1 LKRPIKFW
9 REKKKRL
16 WRYKY
21 PEAEKYFNGESKAP
35 HLCLR
40 ANEKAM
46 IKIDPNKLPRHI
58 AIIMDG
64 NGRWAKQHTMGR
76 IRGHKKGAQAVRTT
90 VTACREIGIQYL
102 TLFAFSSEN
111 WGRPDEEVN
120 ALMSLLEDY
129 LEKETP
135 TLQKQQIRLNSI
147 GNIEKLYPPVRKKL
161 LDVMKLT
168 EQNDKMVLNLALS
181 YGSRDEMVMAIQ
193 KMISDSQKGKL
204 AIDDINQ
211 DLVGHYLYTDGMP
224 DPDLLIRTSGEYRIS
239 NFLLWQLAYTE
250 LYFTDVLWPDFKKDD
265 LLKAITVYQRRERRF
280 GLTSDQ
286 IIVK

>member
-1 LKRPIKFW
+1 MF
-9 REKKKRL
+9 
-16 WRYKY
+16 
-21 PEAEKYFNGESKAP
+21 
-35 HLCLR
+35 
-40 ANEKAM
+40 
-46 IKIDPNKLPRHI
+46 KIDQNKLPRHI

-129 LEKETP
+129 LDKETP

-147 GNIEKLYPPVRKKL
+147 GDIDRLYPPVKEKL
-161 LDVMKLT
+161 LDVKKLT
-168 EQNDKMVLNLALS
+168 ELNDKMVLNLALS
-181 YGSRDEMVMAIQ
+181 YGSRDELVLAIQ
-193 KMISDSQKGKL
+193 KMISDNRKGKL
-204 AIDDINQ
+204 EIDDIDQ
-211 DLVGHYLYTDGMP
+211 DLVGRYLYTGGMP

-265 LLKAITVYQRRERRF
+265 LLKAIAVYQRRERRF
-280 GLTSDQ
+280 GLTSEQ
-286 IIVK
+286 ISRK